1 MYEKYLEQLEEA
13 GKIRNL
19 KGRSINCY
27 KNYVSYFLK
36 YQGKSP
42 EELTCQDVRT
52 FLLAKKDEGLKATT
66 LNLYNSAIRF
76 FYRNVLHILWDDI
89 KVPRM
94 ILEHKLPTV
103 LTAPEI
109 DRLLEVVDD
118 IKYKAMFATMY
129 SSGMRVSE
137 VIHLHYDDISRSNM
151 QIHVRDTK
159 NRMDRYT
166 ILSKRCLN
174 LLTQYWFEKGRP
186 RGILFPNKFTGNYL
200 TVSTLEQVMRRAVSV
215 AELPK
220 EATPHC
226 LRHSF
231 ATHLIAAVPDI
242 LFRRCLPANLPFH
255 PVITKPVIG
264 RRCNAAVNAFSGMSF
279 NAARQSLFIM
289 TLLLTDAPVSMFTTF
304 PPKKHRTPEPVR
316 LIIYFLNVQSAPPP
330 VLE

>member
-1 MYEKYLEQLEEA
+1 
-13 GKIRNL
+13 
-19 KGRSINCY
+19 
-27 KNYVSYFLK
+27 
-36 YQGKSP
+36 
-42 EELTCQDVRT
+42 
-52 FLLAKKDEGLKATT
+52 
-66 LNLYNSAIRF
+66 
-76 FYRNVLHILWDDI
+76 
-89 KVPRM
+89 M

-264 RRCNAAVNAFSGMSF
+264 RRCNAAVNAFIRHVF
-279 NAARQSLFIM
+279 
-289 TLLLTDAPVSMFTTF
+289 
-304 PPKKHRTPEPVR
+304 
-316 LIIYFLNVQSAPPP
+316 
-330 VLE
+330 

>member
-19 KGRSINCY
+19 KERSISCY

-36 YQGKSP
+36 YQNKNP
-42 EELTCQDVRT
+42 KELTCQDVRV
-52 FLLAKKDEGLKATT
+52 FLLAKKEEGLKATT

-89 KVPRM
+89 TVPRM

-103 LTAPEI
+103 LTASEI
-109 DRLLEVVDD
+109 DCLLDAVDD
-118 IKYKAMFATMY
+118 IKYKAMFAVMY

-166 ILSKRCLN
+166 ILSKRCLDI
-174 LLTQYWFEKGRP
+174 LTQYWFEKGRP

-200 TVSTLEQVMRRAVSV
+200 TVSTLEQVMRR
-215 AELPK
+215 
-220 EATPHC
+220 C
-226 LRHSF
+226 
-231 ATHLIAAVPDI
+231 HLHV
-242 LFRRCLPANLPFH
+242 
-255 PVITKPVIG
+255 
-264 RRCNAAVNAFSGMSF
+264 
-279 NAARQSLFIM
+279 
-289 TLLLTDAPVSMFTTF
+289 
-304 PPKKHRTPEPVR
+304 HR
-316 LIIYFLNVQSAPPP
+316 
-330 VLE
+330 